1 MGGELEHWGLS
12 QKIQVLKDVNH
23 TKKYGEGQQEKWIY
37 ISMYVYCIPFDLMK
51 MRRESSMS

>member
-23 TKKYGEGQQEKWIY
+23 TKKNGEGQQEKWIY
-37 ISMYVYCIPFDLMK
+37 IYMYVCILYTLWSDENEK
-51 MRRESSMS
+51 GI